1 MAMQQ
6 FLLLLYYSASG
17 TIKPGINVSDPYYFY
32 VDSDPASEEN
42 VGCCEDPDPKY
53 CMFQPTL
60 LINRNYLEKNY
71 LKIRVCLY
79 VTKSGYEQ
87 FEKGG

>member
-1 MAMQQ
+1 M
-6 FLLLLYYSASG
+6 FRIRIIL
-17 TIKPGINVSDPYYFY
+17 Y
-32 VDSDPASEEN
+32 VDPDPASEEN
-42 VGCCEDPDPKY
+42 VGFEDPDPKY

-60 LINRNYLEKNY
+60 LIKRNQLEKNY